1 MEIKQSAF
9 GNKSPFDCANLAE
22 WEKRSQ
28 IFGTD
33 PKGVLFKGLPDI
45 FNEHI
50 HNWQLKGILAEIG
63 INTEEIR
70 ILDIGCGYGRISLP
84 VLQTFP
90 RAKITGIDISQN
102 YVDLFRQNTGQD
114 AFVSFVEDIGSDL
127 GLFDYIVCVTV
138 LMYTSDDNLEN
149 TFKNILNN
157 LKKKGKLLL
166 IEPSSSGTP
175 FQTCFGLLSLLKINN
190 KSAATGTGGNSFK
203 YTSLRNIIINSG
215 AKILKEYRLPATT
228 LFFLFIYVFTRILP
242 VPGRFLLHMISKMD
256 EFLKFTK
263 LPSMYVFYVIE
274 K

>member
-9 GNKSPFDCANLAE
+9 DNKSPFDCANLAE
-22 WEKRSQ
+22 WEKRSK

-50 HNWQLKGILAEIG
+50 HNWHLKMILAEIV
-63 INTEEIR
+63 INAEEIS

-84 VLQTFP
+84 VLQKFP
-90 RAKITGIDISQN
+90 QAKITGIDISQN
-102 YVDLFRQNTGQD
+102 YVDLFRKNTGQD
-114 AFVSFVEDIGSDL
+114 AFVSFVEDIDSDL

-138 LMYTSDDNLEN
+138 LMYINNDNLEN

-157 LKKKGKLLL
+157 LKKNGKLLL
-166 IEPSSSGTP
+166 IEPSSSGTS

-190 KSAATGTGGNSFK
+190 KSNATGTGGNSLK

-215 AKILKEYRLPATT
+215 ARILKEYRLPATT

-242 VPGRFLLHMISKMD
+242 AQGRFLLHMISKMD
-256 EFLKFTK
+256 ELLKFTK
-263 LPSMYVFYVIE
+263 LPSMYIFYVIE